1 LIGLTEP
8 TIKLDKIKATTMISC
23 SIPLE
28 VTPQQIISAVKRLDK
43 AQQEALLEDLL
54 AALSPAYLESIRE
67 TREQYQLHEVVS
79 HDEMF
84 NEI

>member
-1 LIGLTEP
+1 
-8 TIKLDKIKATTMISC
+8 MIS

-28 VTPQQIISAVKRLDK
+28 ITPQQIISAVKRLDK

-54 AALSPAYLESIRE
+54 AALSPAYLDSIRE
-67 TREQYQLHEVVS
+67 AREQYQHHEVVS

-84 NEI
+84 NDI